1 MNIAVGFEQ
10 LCKLQT
16 IGDIQKLESQLLSTK
31 GASVTDVSFD
41 YKKEVIC

>member
-16 IGDIQKLESQLLSTK
+16 IGDIQKLESQSLSPEE
-31 GASVTDVSFD
+31 ASVTDASFD
-41 YKKEVIC
+41 IMEVLK